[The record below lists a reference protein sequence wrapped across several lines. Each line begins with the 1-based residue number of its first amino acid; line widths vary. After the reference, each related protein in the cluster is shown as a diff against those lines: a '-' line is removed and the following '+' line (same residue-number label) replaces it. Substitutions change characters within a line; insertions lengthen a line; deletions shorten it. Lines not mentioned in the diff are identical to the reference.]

1 MAEYFPRANLIQ
13 GGVMPVTPQTVTVP
27 LVDPALKEQ
36 AAGLGTLAQRLDQ
49 FSAVAFKEAGAKA
62 KAAGV
67 AYGARNAPTPEQV
80 ELAKNLGKPVDLP
93 GDPSSISI
101 FEQAAYAGSLAVTE
115 TNYTAAGRRA
125 LTTAM
130 AEAAADPNMD
140 PATFTSKMDTIV
152 SEYAGAMRTISPS
165 SAAKIQATLGIV
177 ANSQVVSFSRTYV
190 ANAKK
195 KLKDD
200 AYVTYDGIVGGLE
213 KRIDGYN
220 SGQVTPYNVDDEG
233 AVKGG
238 GNPVTIEDII
248 NAERKQAES
257 ALVHGGEPQKTINGK
272 MASFDKA
279 VAKAKIS
286 VIRAWAETGDYLDD
300 PLQAYQD
307 LTGKK
312 AERRIQEIYGSLLSS
327 DRTKVLNEIFS
338 LYDRQQTIKGDTEAA
353 DLKTYKDKT
362 KTLMTEL
369 NDKRIAGDRA
379 GFITKR
385 DELNNHDPAAAA
397 AFFDDKDFGQTPF
410 DDLEWVK
417 KLEIDIDDF
426 EYDRRQQ
433 AEGSL
438 EKDRLI
444 VRLNKGRKDGLIIP
458 RTYEDLRTKIIDR
471 NKEDLNAALREAQ
484 IEFNYEP
491 RNILSIDPTGP
502 QMEARQNYKRA
513 EQRIRRAF
521 REDPEQDL
529 LKAMDV
535 IIEDLVKPEKTIEDL
550 VGKLP
555 DSLNTPDK
563 VAAAVKAQDK
573 SMLVLLKRHQPTI
586 AQLKK
591 LGWKK

>member
-13 GGVMPVTPQTVTVP
+13 GGAMPVTPQTVTVP

-213 KRIDGYN
+213 KIIDGHT
-220 SGQVTPYNVDDEG
+220 GDGG
-233 AVKGG
+233 ASLK
-238 GNPVTIEDII
+238 DII
-248 NAERKQAES
+248 KTEREQAES
-257 ALVHGGEPQKTINGK
+257 ALVHGGEPQKTINVK

-286 VIRAWAETGDYLDD
+286 VIQGWAQTGDYKND
-300 PLQAYQD
+300 PLQAYLD
-307 LTGKK
+307 LTGGK
-312 AERRIQEIYGSLLSS
+312 AERRIQEIYESLLLSS
-327 DRTKVLNEIFS
+327 DRTKALNGIFDLYTKQETIKRNKEADDKKTIEDDS
-338 LYDRQQTIKGDTEAA
+338 NKMQSDLYDLRKTGQLGAYRVKLDELYKIDPDAA
-353 DLKTYKDKT
+353 RAY
-362 KTLMTEL
+362 L
-369 NDKRIAGDRA
+369 NDIEFGLTPFNDRP
-379 GFITKR
+379 FIT
-385 DELNNHDPAAAA
+385 L
-397 AFFDDKDFGQTPF
+397 
-410 DDLEWVK
+410 LEN
-417 KLEIDIDDF
+417 DIDDF
-426 EYDRRQQ
+426 DYDRKVESGQ
-433 AEGSL
+433 EI
-438 EKDRLI
+438 RLI
-444 VRLNKGRKDGLIIP
+444 ERLAKGRSDGLIIP
-458 RTYEDLRTKIIDR
+458 RTYEDLRKRIIER
-471 NKEDLNAALREAQ
+471 NKEDLNAALQEAQ

-513 EQRIRRAF
+513 EKRIREAF
-521 REDPEQDL
+521 RKDPEQDL

>member
-27 LVDPALKEQ
+27 LVDPALKVQ
-36 AAGLGTLAQRLDQ
+36 AAGFGTLSQRLDQ
-49 FSAVAFKEAGAKA
+49 FSAVAFKEAGIKA
-62 KAAGV
+62 QAAGA
-67 AYGARNAPTPEQV
+67 AYGASNAPTLEQV
-80 ELAKNLGKPVDLP
+80 ELAKSLGKPVDLP

-101 FEQAAYAGSLAVTE
+101 FERAAYEGSLAVTE
-115 TNYTAAGRRA
+115 TNFTAAGRRA

-140 PATFTSKMDTIV
+140 PATFTSKMDIIV
-152 SEYAGAMRTISPS
+152 SEYADVMRTISPS

-177 ANSQVVSFSRTYV
+177 ANGQMVSFSRTYV

-213 KRIDGYN
+213 KIIDGHIPGY
-220 SGQVTPYNVDDEG
+220 DE
-233 AVKGG
+233 KGPAG
-238 GNPVTIEDII
+238 GNGVTIEDKI
-248 NAERKQAES
+248 NAEREQAES
-257 ALVHGGEPQKTINGK
+257 ALVHGGERQKTINGK

-286 VIRAWAETGDYLDD
+286 VIQGWAQTGDYIDN
-300 PLQAYQD
+300 PLQAYLD

-312 AERRIQEIYGSLLSS
+312 AERRIQSIYKSLLSS
-327 DRTKVLNEIFS
+327 DRIKVRKGIFDLYTK
-338 LYDRQQTIKGDTEAA
+338 QQTIKGDTEAA

-362 KTLMTEL
+362 KELMTEL
-369 NDKRIAGDRA
+369 NDKRIAGDRV
-379 GFITKR
+379 GFIEKR
-385 DELNNHDPAAAA
+385 GELNKHDPAAAA
-397 AFFDDKDFGQTPF
+397 TFFDDKDFGQTPF

-426 EYDRRQQ
+426 EYDRRQE

-438 EKDRLI
+438 ENDRLI
-444 VRLNKGRKDGLIIP
+444 VRLNKGRKDGLITSK
-458 RTYEDLRTKIIDR
+458 TYEDLRTKIIDR

-484 IEFNYEP
+484 IAFNYEP
-491 RNILSIDPTGP
+491 RNILSVDPTGP

-513 EQRIRRAF
+513 EQRIREAF
-521 REDPEQDL
+521 RRDPEQDL

-535 IIEDLVKPEKTIEDL
+535 IIKGLVKPEKTISDL

-555 DSLNTPDK
+555 ASLNTPEKVDAA
-563 VAAAVKAQDK
+563 VAALKGGDK
-573 SMLVLLKRHQPTI
+573 SLVALLLQHRPTI

-591 LGWKK
+591 LGWK

>member
-36 AAGLGTLAQRLDQ
+36 AAGLGTLFQRLDQ
-49 FSAVAFKEAGAKA
+49 FKAVAFKEAGAKA

-67 AYGARNAPTPEQV
+67 DYGARNAPTPEQV

-257 ALVHGGEPQKTINGK
+257 ALVHGGERQKTINGK

-444 VRLNKGRKDGLIIP
+444 VRLNKGRKDGLITP
-458 RTYEDLRTKIIDR
+458 RTYEALRTKIIDR